1 MSLTEERMQIL
12 KMLEQGK
19 ITAEEAA
26 ALLAALEASEKK
38 EHQKSGSTS
47 SGPKKRRVRIS
58 VTDEKTGKKHVN
70 VNIPFRLAKVIKKIG
85 AKFSPEVDGLE
96 IDELLET
103 LESENVG
110 KIVDVQDDADG
121 KRVEIFVE

>member
-1 MSLTEERMQIL
+1 MSLTEERMQVL

-26 ALLAALEASEKK
+26 GLLAALEADQKK
-38 EHQKSGSTS
+38 EHPHSGSTS
-47 SGPKKRRVRIS
+47 SGPKKRRVRIA

-70 VNIPFRLAKVIKKIG
+70 VNIPFKMAKVIKKIG
-85 AKFSPEVDGLE
+85 AKFSPEVDGLD
-96 IDELLET
+96 IDELIET
-103 LESENVG
+103 LESENSG
-110 KIVDVQDDADG
+110 KIVDVQDNADG